1 LKEYGDKIPQD
12 KKSVIQNAVE
22 QLKEAHKKQDLAA
35 IDSAT
40 ASLNAAW
47 TAASEELYKA
57 SQQAGAQQQPGGNG
71 GAGQQHEEAG
81 ANAGGDNVQ
90 DVPYEEVK

>member
-1 LKEYGDKIPQD
+1 MDD
-12 KKSVIQNAVE
+12 MKSLVQNFAE

-35 IDSAT
+35 IDSAM
-40 ASLNAAW
+40 ASLNSAW

-57 SQQAGAQQQPGGNG
+57 TQQAGAEQPTGGNSDQQQ
-71 GAGQQHEEAG
+71 QQQSQQGSENE
-81 ANAGGDNVQ
+81 NVQ